1 MNGFSLENI
10 VKDLPTTISK
20 HSPEILTGLGI
31 AGMIFTVVAAVKATP
46 KAMRKIDEVE
56 ISENKR
62 LTKAEIVKETWKYY
76 IPVVISGACSIA
88 CIVGANSIH
97 LNRNAALIAAYA
109 ISTRDLELYKKKAVD
124 ILGDKKAPLIND
136 EVAKAKMEE
145 NPVDRNTVII
155 TGKGDSLCYDPLSG
169 RYFESDIEKLRKAVN
184 DLNRRMRDE
193 IQITLNE
200 FYYEIGLDSIKI
212 GDSLGWD
219 IDKGYIELEFS
230 SQLDKDG
237 VPCLVIGHY
246 NPPKYLY

>member
-1 MNGFSLENI
+1 M
-10 VKDLPTTISK
+10 
-20 HSPEILTGLGI
+20 
-31 AGMIFTVVAAVKATP
+31 
-46 KAMRKIDEVE
+46 
-56 ISENKR
+56 
-62 LTKAEIVKETWKYY
+62 
-76 IPVVISGACSIA
+76 
-88 CIVGANSIH
+88 
-97 LNRNAALIAAYA
+97 
-109 ISTRDLELYKKKAVD
+109 
-124 ILGDKKAPLIND
+124 
-136 EVAKAKMEE
+136 
-145 NPVDRNTVII
+145 
-155 TGKGDSLCYDPLSG
+155 SG